1 MMRRIIIIN
10 DAQLSNSF
18 YIVQSPYVLCRLF
31 RKQEDKADVSKY
43 DEVENTGSSPTA
55 TRSSPDDASS
65 DLVQATPTSGIQV
78 GDQSEGI
85 KRWLTDKSDNMTPTA
100 LLPVDTSSIS
110 YNSCMASDAEEDH
123 VPEGTGI
130 EVREVDSINFHAE
143 KFLFFG
149 ISC

>member
-1 MMRRIIIIN
+1 M
-10 DAQLSNSF
+10 
-18 YIVQSPYVLCRLF
+18 QSPFVLCRLF
-31 RKQEDKADVSKY
+31 RKQEEKADVSKY

-55 TRSSPDDASS
+55 TRSPPDDASS
-65 DLVQATPTSGIQV
+65 DLVQATPTSGMQV

-85 KRWLTDKSDNMTPTA
+85 KRWLTDKSDNMTPTT

-123 VPEGTGI
+123 VLEGTGI
-130 EVREVDSINFHAE
+130 EVREVDSINFHVE
-143 KFLFFG
+143 KSPFFG